1 MPIPV
6 RTMTEKLS
14 SLPIVVRVSQEEV
27 SERKLTWENLER
39 AVRALHRDG
48 LVVLENVIEKSK
60 LDTLNKKMLRDA
72 LTLQSKG
79 ENMPYNYNKG

>member
-1 MPIPV
+1 MV
-6 RTMTEKLS
+6 EKLS
-14 SLPIVVRVSQEEV
+14 SLPIVVQTSQEEV
-27 SERKLTWENLER
+27 SEGKLTWKNLES

-48 LVVLENVIEKSK
+48 LVVLENVIEEPQ
-60 LDTLNKKMLRDA
+60 LDTLNKKMVKDA